1 MVETQADNDNNSDQF
16 RCIEIKDT
24 DQGIL
29 LCKNV
34 KKSLFFKIAAI
45 FLTASGV
52 VLKLEQSTSDIIIL
66 TLFILLFLERSSVQ

>member
-1 MVETQADNDNNSDQF
+1 MVETQADHDNNSDQF

-34 KKSLFFKIAAI
+34 KKYVTNRYSSKSPQFF
-45 FLTASGV
+45 
-52 VLKLEQSTSDIIIL
+52 
-66 TLFILLFLERSSVQ
+66 